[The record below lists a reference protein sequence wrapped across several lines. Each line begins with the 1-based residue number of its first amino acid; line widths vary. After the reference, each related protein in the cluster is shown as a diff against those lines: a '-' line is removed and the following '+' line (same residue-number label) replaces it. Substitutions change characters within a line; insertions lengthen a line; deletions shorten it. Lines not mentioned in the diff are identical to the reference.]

1 MATLPPTMAARL
13 QAIDPELRRKIEE
26 HAYSLWE
33 ADGRPE
39 GRALEYWLRAEQAT
53 SERAGARNPSPKRS
67 PPVAQRSAGKSSYH
81 QLIDDSSKVAGP
93 PPPLRAS
100 GAPLNPGASP

>member
-1 MATLPPTMAARL
+1 MATLPPTMAAGL

-33 ADGRPE
+33 ADGRSE

-53 SERAGARNPSPKRS
+53 SEQPVPDRSVQETPRRKAAR
-67 PPVAQRSAGKSSYH
+67 
-81 QLIDDSSKVAGP
+81 QL
-93 PPPLRAS
+93 RN
-100 GAPLNPGASP
+100 GAPENRLTTS